1 MNASSVQSKDPPLLS
16 ICIPA
21 YNGAH
26 YLKIVLEALL
36 PQVQQTG
43 GNVEVLI
50 IDDGSTDNTAE
61 VVEHARYHGQVR
73 YIRNSSN
80 LGSARNIVSGPVQ
93 HATGEFVCV
102 WSQHCLIY
110 PGALAKLL
118 LVLTEKRHLNAL
130 YINFRCARYPQNWP
144 VGAVGGYSGAYDYL
158 GNEDVRNRDIT
169 RWEELLSARSSACTQ
184 SYAHIA
190 KRSAWRNYWADRVVG
205 PDFTSV
211 LTTYPHTCTVAETT
225 FGKPSYYIGEPILTI
240 YNGAQWWGSLK
251 SRARVYLHGYP
262 ELMRLYARL
271 GCPREK
277 LLEVQAFGTS
287 QAGAIALELFR
298 NSNSEVTTLLAKYI
312 CRNWYYKG
320 LASALWRAFI
330 KSECCWLA
338 RGCPRW
344 GQWLHRVSQYWFCNC
359 RPARWI
365 RKHLKQ
371 AA

>member
-1 MNASSVQSKDPPLLS
+1 LFS

-21 YNGAH
+21 YNGAL
-26 YLKIVLEALL
+26 YLPVMLQALL
-36 PQVQQTG
+36 PQARLASEE
-43 GNVEVLI
+43 VEVLV
-50 IDDGSTDNTAE
+50 IDDASTDHTEA
-61 VVEHARYHGQVR
+61 VVQAARRHGPLR
-73 YIRNSSN
+73 YIRNQTN

-118 LVLTEKRHLNAL
+118 RVLTEKRHLNAL

-144 VGAVGGYSGAYDYL
+144 AEAVGGYSGACEYL
-158 GNEDVRNRDIT
+158 GNEDVRNRDIA
-169 RWEELLSARSSACTQ
+169 RWEELLSARSCACTQ

-190 KRSAWRNYWADRVVG
+190 KRSAWLNYWADRAVG
-205 PDFTSV
+205 LDFTSV
-211 LTTYPHTCTVAETT
+211 HTTYPHTCTVAETT

-262 ELMRLYARL
+262 ELVRLYARL

-277 LLEVQAFGTS
+277 LLEVQVFGTS
-287 QAGAIALELFR
+287 QVGKITLELLR
-298 NSNSEVTTLLAKYI
+298 NSNAEVAKLFVRYI

-338 RGCPRW
+338 RAFPRW
-344 GQWLHRVSQYWFCNC
+344 EQLLHRASQYWFCNC

-365 RKHLKQ
+365 RKHLNH